1 MADINDVPQ
10 HTQLEHDGWSHTSAT
25 PEAEL
30 RKELEQAETQNG
42 TPADPGLRPRETP
55 EAPADPAPQSGKA
68 PVDPAAPSKPAE
80 KIDPKTPE
88 GRKAQIQAE
97 INALTREKHTH
108 KAAAEQTK
116 AERLAEER
124 QLSALRAERDALQR
138 EIEAGKG
145 GKPTTEAPAA
155 TERTPEPQ
163 EDDFP
168 DDFREYIKAH
178 AAWVREQAKLDAQE
192 MISARDQASKQTAEE
207 AARERQQQE
216 HAAYRR
222 ELADK
227 HAARVKAYEAEHPG
241 FSELITS
248 GSDLPMNEMMTEH
261 ILHSESGPAL
271 MQYLVEHPEECERIY
286 ALPGGPT
293 LVELGKIEGKLSTP
307 AKSGSGGGRKSV
319 TNAQPP
325 INPVGS
331 SAAAADDS
339 HEKDLA
345 NMDFSPEYVR
355 LMNQRD
361 REREKS
367 RRL

>member
-30 RKELEQAETQNG
+30 RKELEQSATQDG
-42 TPADPGLRPRETP
+42 TPSDPGLRPRETT
-55 EAPADPAPQSGKA
+55 ETPADPAPQSGEA
-68 PVDPAAPSKPAE
+68 PAKPAAPSTE
-80 KIDPKTPE
+80 KIDAKTPE

-108 KAAAEQTK
+108 KAAAEQTR
-116 AERLAEER
+116 AERAAAERELA
-124 QLSALRAERDALQR
+124 ALRAELDVVKKQ
-138 EIEAGKG
+138 IETGKG
-145 GKPTTEAPAA
+145 EKPAA
-155 TERTPEPQ
+155 EDSQPAVTDRKPEPA
-163 EDDFP
+163 EDDFE
-168 DDFREYIKAH
+168 DFREYIKAH
-178 AAWVREQAKLDAQE
+178 GAWVREQAKLDAQE
-192 MISARDQASKQTAEE
+192 IVSARDQASKQTAEE

-216 HAAYRR
+216 HVASRR